1 MSRGLVPFTVPNER
15 SALQAGNVG
24 GNADSFRP
32 MAEHGS
38 GRFFIIRGRCHTGI
52 CRQALRRHLRTGV
65 IQVSSGRR
73 YAGIC
78 GRCCASIFRQALRR
92 HLRQVLRQYL
102 QAGVTQASAGS
113 RCASVYMQVLRKYLQ
128 QGVAQV
134 LQVMSMKLNDIRQ
147 EVAYD
152 RY

>member
-38 GRFFIIRGRCHTGI
+38 GRFFYYTR
-52 CRQALRRHLRTGV
+52 AGV
-65 IQVSSGRR
+65 IQVSAGRR

-78 GRCCASIFRQALRR
+78 
-92 HLRQVLRQYL
+92 RQVSYRYL

-134 LQVMSMKLNDIRQ
+134 LQVMSMKLIEIRQ
-147 EVAYD
+147 EAGI
-152 RY
+152 

>member
-1 MSRGLVPFTVPNER
+1 
-15 SALQAGNVG
+15 
-24 GNADSFRP
+24 

-38 GRFFIIRGRCHTGI
+38 GRFFYYTR
-52 CRQALRRHLRTGV
+52 AGV
-65 IQVSSGRR
+65 IQVSAGRR

-78 GRCCASIFRQALRR
+78 G
-92 HLRQVLRQYL
+92 QVSYRYL

-147 EVAYD
+147 EVSI
-152 RY
+152 